1 MIMKKFA
8 LLGLLFF
15 ILFGGIAV
23 KAEQFVLCCK
33 IKISA
38 VHMMTNKV
46 MKSYFI
52 DRYFIVDTVLHGVYD
67 ANNLPLEVHEFSDS
81 TLIFSKRAI
90 SFSDIVDTR
99 LTYSRASHKITLN
112 EIYAYAS
119 KYDQR
124 AQFVTRGEGTC
135 TEVKINRKPLF

>member
-1 MIMKKFA
+1 MKKIFT
-8 LLGLLFF
+8 LCLLFLIF
-15 ILFGGIAV
+15 TTGTIA

-38 VHMMTNKV
+38 VHMLTNKV

-52 DRYFIVDTVLHGVYD
+52 DRYFIVDTVLQGVYD

-81 TLIFSKRAI
+81 TLVFSKRAI

-99 LTYSRASHKITLN
+99 LSYNRGNHKITLN

-119 KYDQR
+119 KYDRR
-124 AQFVTRGEGTC
+124 AQFVTKGEGTC
-135 TEVKINRKPLF
+135 KEVKINRKPLF

>member
-1 MIMKKFA
+1 MKKIFA
-8 LLGLLFF
+8 LCLL
-15 ILFGGIAV
+15 ILIFATYNIA

-52 DRYFIVDTVLHGVYD
+52 DRYFIVDTVLHGIYD

-81 TLIFSKRAI
+81 TLVFSKRAI

-99 LTYSRASHKITLN
+99 LSYNRSTHKINLN

-119 KYDQR
+119 KYDRR
-124 AQFVTRGEGTC
+124 AQFVTKGEGTC
-135 TEVKINRKPLF
+135 KEVKINRKPLF